1 MGKMKAST
9 ITSTSKGAEL
19 HLVEAIK
26 MVELSGKSCLPV
38 ALQKS
43 THFYIKKINCH

>member
-26 MVELSGKSCLPV
+26 MELSGKSCLPV

-43 THFYIKKINCH
+43 THFYIKNINCH